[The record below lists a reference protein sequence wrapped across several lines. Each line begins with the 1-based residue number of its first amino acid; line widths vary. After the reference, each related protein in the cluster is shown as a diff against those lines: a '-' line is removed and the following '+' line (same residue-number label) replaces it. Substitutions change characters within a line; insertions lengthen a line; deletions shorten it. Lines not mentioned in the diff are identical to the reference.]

1 MNDLSLNRID
11 IWSRGLGDGEGGEDK
26 MATAGAYGEGQKAFY
41 QRKDINDNPYP
52 FLDADY
58 DEWESGYLDADT
70 YESGKY

>member
-1 MNDLSLNRID
+1 
-11 IWSRGLGDGEGGEDK
+11 